1 MRVPRIPQSIRY
13 YSLFTLFM
21 LVTFECTVVM
31 QRLKNLH
38 DIRALQA
45 PKQVGWMGARVWWQH
60 GRQGWASEFHSHAA
74 LCVWPRIP
82 RLQSIMA
89 YRCGKWEKIPG
100 DDVLP
105 GDLVSIVRE
114 GARKESGCSGPLR
127 ACIARVACS
136 LCDAE
141 IYRQSSRLSISQT
154 PAFTFIH
161 EILVVL
167 VLSQRVR
174 TM

>member
-1 MRVPRIPQSIRY
+1 
-13 YSLFTLFM
+13 M

-45 PKQVGWMGARVWWQH
+45 PKQVGWMGAC
-60 GRQGWASEFHSHAA
+60 GSSTGDEAG
-74 LCVWPRIP
+74 PRNFTVEWKCPLLP

-114 GARKESGCSGPLR
+114 GARKEGGCAGPLW

-136 LCDAE
+136 LCNAD
-141 IYRQSSRLSISQT
+141 IYRQLSRLSRRQM

-161 EILVVL
+161 KILVIS

>member
-1 MRVPRIPQSIRY
+1 
-13 YSLFTLFM
+13 M

-45 PKQVGWMGARVWWQH
+45 PKQVGWDARVFWRQAH
-60 GRQGWASEFHSHAA
+60 GRRGWALGFHA
-74 LCVWPRIP
+74 LSGTVLSCIWPRIP

-114 GARKESGCSGPLR
+114 GARKEGGCSGPLW

-136 LCDAE
+136 LCNAD
-141 IYRQSSRLSISQT
+141 IYRQLSRLSRRQM

-161 EILVVL
+161 KILVSS